1 VAIAC
6 ILDISAFDPICG
18 PKDISAMVAA
28 REPPWAVGNR
38 RGEAVGAEWAPPYW
52 SFHGLLYWSAAG
64 VTVLAAQLP

>member
-1 VAIAC
+1 
-6 ILDISAFDPICG
+6 
-18 PKDISAMVAA
+18 MVAA
-28 REPPWAVGNR
+28 REPPWAIGNR